1 LIFIHLQGM
10 ILFENMIIVG
20 GTGRNIGKTTLAE
33 TLIKKLNRFG
43 PVVGIKISNIK
54 PEGLEF
60 HGNHDV
66 QSNED
71 FSIWE
76 ETSTNGNKDS
86 MRFLKA
92 GAQKSFFIQTGDA
105 FLKDAFKEV
114 QNHLSG
120 KEIVVCE
127 SNSLIN
133 IMKPAVFLMV
143 KGESNGASKAY
154 VDELLK
160 RADHVLNAMD
170 LAQFESVADSM
181 TLDEGQIKLIIQ

>member
-1 LIFIHLQGM
+1 M
-10 ILFENMIIVG
+10 ILLENMIIVG

-60 HGNHDV
+60 HGDHDV
-66 QSNED
+66 QSHEN

-92 GAQKSFFIQTGDA
+92 GAQKSFFIQTSDEYLPDA
-105 FLKDAFKEV
+105 FQEMQK
-114 QNHLSG
+114 HLDG
-120 KEIVVCE
+120 NEIVVCE

-143 KGESNGASKAY
+143 KGESNDASKVY
-154 VDELLK
+154 VEKFLEM
-160 RADHVLNAMD
+160 ADYVLNAME
-170 LAQFESVADSM
+170 LAQFERIAGSLV
-181 TLDEGQIKLIIQ
+181 LENGQIKLVV